1 MEFSVYSL
9 QDVPFEKLESY
20 GLTRLMI
27 QDLPE
32 NVMQRFLMGYPTP
45 ALPFSTENNDG
56 EKVSVFSQISLIH
69 KDNNKVDFLFY
80 PQRKALDLTDFQN
93 VNPKTLTK
101 GKVIRSEYGYS
112 QYNETVEQMMTV
124 PYGIVL
130 HNVEI
135 MQGLLGFSTQ
145 DRDKLLK
152 GKVAT
157 FEYKGSIFSLGIDL
171 NERKCLR
178 VSKGDENVW
187 MNDATYANMQ
197 KHNFGQHGCWDI
209 DDRQRMTYVPVQK
222 YEEHED
228 IMDALR
234 SQMGRSI

>member
-1 MEFSVYSL
+1 MEFSIYSL
-9 QDVPFEKLESY
+9 QDVPFEKLERY

-32 NVMQRFLMGYPTP
+32 NVKQRLLMGYPTP

-56 EKVSVFSQISLIH
+56 EKVSVYAQISLIH
-69 KDNNKVDFLFY
+69 KDDKVDFLFY
-80 PQRKALDLTDFQN
+80 PQRKSLDLTDFQN
-93 VNPKTLTK
+93 VNPAVLMK
-101 GKVIRSEYGYS
+101 GKVIRNEHGYS
-112 QYNETVEQMMTV
+112 QYNDTVEQMVTV

-130 HNVEI
+130 HNIEI

-157 FEYKGSIFSLGIDL
+157 FEYKESLFSLGIDL

-178 VSKGDENVW
+178 VSKGDEHIWVKD
-187 MNDATYANMQ
+187 MPYTNME
-197 KHNFGQHGCWDI
+197 KYSFGQYGCWDL
-209 DDRQRMTYVPVQK
+209 DDRQRMTYVPVQE

-228 IMDALR
+228 IMNALR
-234 SQMGRSI
+234 TQMGRSI